1 MNDTILSQ
9 LRKAKYRYVGW
20 AILFSVISLLMPII
34 MTLPYNWSLIDWG
47 NPSSIGTT
55 FGGIAA
61 PFISIVAIWI
71 TFQAFWVQYESNL
84 IQKSV
89 SDRQRHDI
97 LLERFENKFFN
108 FINLLRDQEKDTI
121 IPHVGI
127 SKQAFHFMF
136 YEYKALCYQIHIKGV
151 FNGMEDRCDR
161 EKQQAFRLFLNG
173 VSSSSVSRLHEECPS
188 IDLKKIQTLND
199 ELLAEQE
206 NALISEKRPKYL
218 RDYSQKGICLYDG
231 HRLRLVPFYRGF
243 CMTLQYVYRNIDEGA
258 INEKDLEL
266 YRNLL
271 LAQLSEHEIALLK
284 VMFVYGKNEN
294 LGFLIPEYEDRV
306 HDFFSNTLSGFVIS
320 KTMNCEHPE
329 FIDY

>member
-1 MNDTILSQ
+1 MNDFILNQ
-9 LRKAKYRYVGW
+9 LKKAKQRYVGW
-20 AILFSVISLLMPII
+20 AILFSILSLLMPIF
-34 MTLPYNWSLIDWG
+34 MTLPSNWSLVDWG
-47 NPSSIGTT
+47 SPSSIGNT

-84 IQKSV
+84 IQRSI
-89 SDRQRHDI
+89 SDGQRKDI

-108 FINLLRDQEKDTI
+108 FINLLRDQEKDTMI
-121 IPHVGI
+121 SHVGI

-136 YEYKALCYQIHIKGV
+136 YEYKALCYQIHAKDVFEGV
-151 FNGMEDRCDR
+151 EDWNVK

-173 VSSSSVSRLHEECPS
+173 VSSSSVSRLHEECPLV
-188 IDLKKIQTLND
+188 DFQKIQRLND

-206 NALISEKRPKYL
+206 NALISDKRPKYL
-218 RDYSQKGICLYDG
+218 RDYPEKGIRLYDG

-243 CMTLQYVYRNIDEGA
+243 CMTLQYVYRNIDDGA
-258 INEKDLEL
+258 INAKDLEL

-284 VMFVYGKNEN
+284 IMFVYGKNEN
-294 LGFLIPEYEDRV
+294 LGFILPEYEDRV